1 MHFLRQ
7 GDNRQRANFIRIE
20 KWVHQCGYKWV
31 ECGFESAN
39 EPGTV
44 NNILEQLRTSLDN
57 LRRSEQKVGQYVLKN
72 ANEVIHMRIV
82 DLATEAH
89 VSEPTVVRFCRALN
103 CDGFQD
109 FKLRLAQ
116 ILAKD
121 TNFTQFSMNE
131 DDSVAEFSRSIFDST
146 IGVLL
151 QIRDKLDPLRLQT
164 AIQLLVQAERVEFYG
179 FGASGAVAVDAQH
192 KFFRLQMSTAAYSD
206 PHMQNMSAVTLKP
219 GDVVVAISQTGR
231 TRALMQSV
239 QLAKEA
245 GAHVIGLCPSGS
257 PLADTVT
264 LPLYIDVLED
274 TEIYTPMSS
283 RIVHLVVIDVLA
295 VGVAKLRGP
304 KLAEHLQAV
313 KRSLQGLRL
322 PDRRSL

>member
-1 MHFLRQ
+1 V
-7 GDNRQRANFIRIE
+7 I
-20 KWVHQCGYKWV
+20 
-31 ECGFESAN
+31 
-39 EPGTV
+39 
-44 NNILEQLRTSLDN
+44 NILEHLRKTLDTF
-57 LRRSEQKVGQYVLKN
+57 RRSEQKVGNYVLKN
-72 ANEVIHMRIV
+72 PNEVIHMRIV

-89 VSEPTVVRFCRALN
+89 VSEPTVVRFCRALG

-116 ILAKD
+116 ILATD
-121 TNFTQFSMNE
+121 GSFTQFSMN
-131 DDSVAEFSRSIFDST
+131 DGDTVAEFSRSIFDST

-151 QIRDKLDPLRLQT
+151 QVRDKMDTTYLQE
-164 AIQLLVQAERVEFYG
+164 AIQLLTSANRVEFYG

-206 PHMQNMSAVTLKP
+206 PHMQNMSAVTLTA

-231 TRALMQSV
+231 TKALMQSV

-245 GAHVIGLCPSGS
+245 GASVIGLCPSGS
-257 PLADTVT
+257 PLADMVT
-264 LPLYIDVLED
+264 LPLYMDVPED

-295 VGVAKLRGP
+295 VGVAKMRGP
-304 KLAEHLQAV
+304 KLMEHLQAV

-322 PDRRSL
+322 PDRLR

>member
-1 MHFLRQ
+1 M
-7 GDNRQRANFIRIE
+7 I
-20 KWVHQCGYKWV
+20 
-31 ECGFESAN
+31 
-39 EPGTV
+39 
-44 NNILEQLRTSLDN
+44 NILEHLRKTLDSF
-57 LRRSEQKVGQYVLKN
+57 RRSEQKVGNYVLKN
-72 ANEVIHMRIV
+72 PNEVIHMRIV

-89 VSEPTVVRFCRALN
+89 VSEPTVVRFCRALG

-116 ILAKD
+116 VLATD
-121 TNFTQFSMNE
+121 SSFTQFSMN
-131 DDSVAEFSRSIFDST
+131 DGDTVAEFSRSIFDST

-151 QIRDKLDPLRLQT
+151 QVRDKLNTPSLQE
-164 AIQLLVQAERVEFYG
+164 AIQLLTNANRVEFYG

-206 PHMQNMSAVTLKP
+206 PHMQNMSAVTLTA

-231 TRALMQSV
+231 TKALMQSV

-245 GAHVIGLCPSGS
+245 GASVIGLCPSGS
-257 PLADTVT
+257 PLAEMVT
-264 LPLYIDVLED
+264 LPLHMDVPED

-295 VGVAKLRGP
+295 VGVAKMRGP
-304 KLAEHLQAV
+304 KLVEHLQAV

-322 PDRRSL
+322 PDRLR

>member
-1 MHFLRQ
+1 V
-7 GDNRQRANFIRIE
+7 I
-20 KWVHQCGYKWV
+20 
-31 ECGFESAN
+31 
-39 EPGTV
+39 
-44 NNILEQLRTSLDN
+44 NILEHLRKTLDTF
-57 LRRSEQKVGQYVLKN
+57 RRSEQKVGNYVLKN
-72 ANEVIHMRIV
+72 PNEVIHMRIV

-89 VSEPTVVRFCRALN
+89 VSEPTVVRFCRALG

-116 ILAKD
+116 ILATD
-121 TNFTQFSMNE
+121 GSFTQFSMN
-131 DDSVAEFSRSIFDST
+131 DGDTVAEFSRSIFDST

-151 QIRDKLDPLRLQT
+151 QVRDKMDPAYLQE
-164 AIQLLVQAERVEFYG
+164 AIQLLTSANRVEFYG

-206 PHMQNMSAVTLKP
+206 PHMQNMSAVTLTA

-231 TRALMQSV
+231 TKALMQSV

-245 GAHVIGLCPSGS
+245 GASVIGLCPSGS
-257 PLADTVT
+257 PLADMVT
-264 LPLYIDVLED
+264 LPLYMDVPED

-295 VGVAKLRGP
+295 VGVAKMRGP
-304 KLAEHLQAV
+304 KLMEHLQAV

-322 PDRRSL
+322 PDRLR

>member
-1 MHFLRQ
+1 M
-7 GDNRQRANFIRIE
+7 I
-20 KWVHQCGYKWV
+20 
-31 ECGFESAN
+31 
-39 EPGTV
+39 
-44 NNILEQLRTSLDN
+44 NILEHLRKSLETF
-57 LRRSEQKVGQYVLKN
+57 RRSEQKVGNFVLKN
-72 ANEVIHMRIV
+72 PNEVIHMRIV

-89 VSEPTVVRFCRALN
+89 VSEPTVVRFCRALG

-116 ILAKD
+116 VLATD
-121 TNFTQFSMNE
+121 TSFTQFSMN
-131 DDSVAEFSRSIFDST
+131 DGDTVAEFSRSIFDST

-151 QIRDKLDPLRLQT
+151 QVRDRLDTARLQE
-164 AIQLLVQAERVEFYG
+164 AIQLLTQANRVEFYG

-206 PHMQNMSAVTLKP
+206 PHMQNMSAVTLSP

-257 PLADTVT
+257 PLADMVT
-264 LPLYIDVLED
+264 LPLFMDVPED

-283 RIVHLVVIDVLA
+283 RIVHLVAIDVMA
-295 VGVAKLRGP
+295 VGVAKMRGP
-304 KLAEHLQAV
+304 KLVEHLQAV

-322 PDRRSL
+322 PDRLR

>member
-1 MHFLRQ
+1 M
-7 GDNRQRANFIRIE
+7 I
-20 KWVHQCGYKWV
+20 
-31 ECGFESAN
+31 
-39 EPGTV
+39 
-44 NNILEQLRTSLDN
+44 NILEHLRNTMEN
-57 LRRSEQKVGQYVLKN
+57 FRRSEQKVGNYVLKN
-72 ANEVIHMRIV
+72 PNEVIHMRIV

-89 VSEPTVVRFCRALN
+89 VSEPTVVRFCRALG

-116 ILAKD
+116 VLATD
-121 TNFTQFSMNE
+121 TSFAQFSMNE
-131 DDSVAEFSRSIFDST
+131 GDTVAEFSRSIFDST

-151 QIRDKLDPLRLQT
+151 QVRDKLDTVKLQEAIRLLT
-164 AIQLLVQAERVEFYG
+164 NANRVEFYG

-231 TRALMQSV
+231 TKSLMQSV
-239 QLAKEA
+239 QLAKEV
-245 GAHVIGLCPSGS
+245 GASVIGLCTSGS
-257 PLADTVT
+257 PLASVVS
-264 LPLYIDVLED
+264 LPLFMDVPED

-283 RIVHLVVIDVLA
+283 RVAHLVLIDLLA
-295 VGVAKLRGP
+295 VGVAKKRGP
-304 KLAEHLQAV
+304 KLMEHLQVV

-322 PDRRSL
+322 PDRLR

>member
-1 MHFLRQ
+1 M
-7 GDNRQRANFIRIE
+7 I
-20 KWVHQCGYKWV
+20 
-31 ECGFESAN
+31 
-39 EPGTV
+39 
-44 NNILEQLRTSLDN
+44 NILEHLRKTLDSF
-57 LRRSEQKVGQYVLKN
+57 RRSEQKVGNYVLKN
-72 ANEVIHMRIV
+72 PNEVIHMRIV

-89 VSEPTVVRFCRALN
+89 VSEPTVVRFCRALG

-116 ILAKD
+116 ILATD
-121 TNFTQFSMNE
+121 SSFTQFSMN
-131 DDSVAEFSRSIFDST
+131 DGDTVAEFSRSIFDST

-151 QIRDKLDPLRLQT
+151 QVRDKMDTNYLQE
-164 AIQLLVQAERVEFYG
+164 AIQLLTSANRVEFYG

-206 PHMQNMSAVTLKP
+206 PHMQNMSAVTLTA

-231 TRALMQSV
+231 TKALMQSV

-245 GAHVIGLCPSGS
+245 GASVIGLCPSGS
-257 PLADTVT
+257 PLADMVT
-264 LPLYIDVLED
+264 LPLYMDVPED

-295 VGVAKLRGP
+295 VGVAKMRGP
-304 KLAEHLQAV
+304 KLMEHLQAV

-322 PDRRSL
+322 PDRLR

>member
-1 MHFLRQ
+1 M
-7 GDNRQRANFIRIE
+7 I
-20 KWVHQCGYKWV
+20 
-31 ECGFESAN
+31 
-39 EPGTV
+39 
-44 NNILEQLRTSLDN
+44 NILEHLRKTLDTF
-57 LRRSEQKVGQYVLKN
+57 RRSEQKVGNYVLKN
-72 ANEVIHMRIV
+72 PNEVIHMRIV

-89 VSEPTVVRFCRALN
+89 VSEPTVVRFCRALG

-116 ILAKD
+116 VLATD
-121 TNFTQFSMNE
+121 GSFTQFSMN
-131 DDSVAEFSRSIFDST
+131 DGDTVAEFSRSIFDST

-151 QIRDKLDPLRLQT
+151 QVRDKMDPAYLQE
-164 AIQLLVQAERVEFYG
+164 AIQLLTSANRVEFYG

-206 PHMQNMSAVTLKP
+206 PHMQNMSAVTLTA

-231 TRALMQSV
+231 TKALMQSV

-245 GAHVIGLCPSGS
+245 GASVIGLCPSGS
-257 PLADTVT
+257 PLADMVT
-264 LPLYIDVLED
+264 LPLYMDVPED

-283 RIVHLVVIDVLA
+283 RIVHLVVVDVLA
-295 VGVAKLRGP
+295 VGVAKMRGP
-304 KLAEHLQAV
+304 KLVEHLQAV

-322 PDRRSL
+322 PDRLR

>member
-1 MHFLRQ
+1 M
-7 GDNRQRANFIRIE
+7 I
-20 KWVHQCGYKWV
+20 
-31 ECGFESAN
+31 
-39 EPGTV
+39 
-44 NNILEQLRTSLDN
+44 NILEHLRKTLDTF
-57 LRRSEQKVGQYVLKN
+57 RRSEQKVGNYVLKN
-72 ANEVIHMRIV
+72 PNEVIHMRIV

-89 VSEPTVVRFCRALN
+89 VSEPTVVRFCRALG

-116 ILAKD
+116 ILATD
-121 TNFTQFSMNE
+121 GSFTQFSMN
-131 DDSVAEFSRSIFDST
+131 DGDTVAEFSRSIFDST

-151 QIRDKLDPLRLQT
+151 QVRDKMDTSHLQE
-164 AIQLLVQAERVEFYG
+164 AIQLLTSANRVEFYG

-206 PHMQNMSAVTLKP
+206 PHMQNMSAVTLTA

-231 TRALMQSV
+231 TKALMQSV

-245 GAHVIGLCPSGS
+245 GASVIGLCPSGS
-257 PLADTVT
+257 PLADMVT
-264 LPLYIDVLED
+264 LPLYMDVPED

-295 VGVAKLRGP
+295 VGVAKMRGP
-304 KLAEHLQAV
+304 KLMEHLQAV

-322 PDRRSL
+322 PDRLR